1 MQPVWKIEPAN
12 PQRASTLAREAG
24 IDPITAQLLLNRGV
38 TTRAEVQRFFTPRLD
53 ALEDPMTLPDMA
65 KAVARIRRA
74 AAAGEPILIF
84 GDSDVD
90 GLTASVILHEVL
102 RGLGAHVRTRSANR
116 IADGYGLPA
125 SLVRQ
130 LCRSGTKLVI
140 LVDCGT
146 NQPDA
151 VRSLKAHGIDTMII
165 DHHVPLEEWAE
176 PVALVNPHCGQG
188 PGRELCSAGLAFRTA
203 QALLAGDAEER
214 AHDYL
219 DLAAL
224 GTLADCSPLR
234 GQSRILV
241 SSGLE
246 RLVRSPREG
255 LRRLC
260 EATGTVQPDPEQVVR
275 RLVPRLNA
283 SGRLGNPEAVW
294 HLLRRDAQQAPD
306 VWLAAAES
314 AHAELKQL
322 HRQTLGQAQEQ
333 INRLHFRD
341 QYVLV
346 VSREGWPQGLMGSLA
361 SLITERYGRP
371 AIAIAMRQ
379 RRGVGS
385 GRSVPLYDLLSALKR
400 CQRWLL
406 AFGGHA
412 QACGLTLNVRH
423 LESFRALVN
432 RDAQEQ
438 LGREGLLRTQ
448 RMDLELRLSAVEAAW
463 VRELERFS
471 PFGHGNPRPSIVIR
485 RLTIET
491 TSPRTGWVTD
501 GSRRV
506 RIKGVLPTVPGACYD
521 VAAHPVLLEG
531 EPVLMVSGAKVS
543 TGLSAPSRTSGTSYT
558 RVSAS

>member
-1 MQPVWKIEPAN
+1 MQPVWKIEPAD
-12 PQRASTLAREAG
+12 PRRANTLAREAG
-24 IDPITAQLLLNRGV
+24 IDQITAQLLLNRGV
-38 TTRAEVQRFFTPRLD
+38 STRAGAQRFFNPSLEG
-53 ALEDPMTLPDMA
+53 LEDPMTLPDMA
-65 KAVARIRRA
+65 KAVTRIRRA
-74 AAAGEPILIF
+74 VANGELIVIF

-90 GLTASVILHEVL
+90 GLTASVILYEVL

-130 LCRSGTKLVI
+130 LCRSATKLVI

-151 VRSLKAHGIDTMII
+151 VRTLKAHGIDTIVI
-165 DHHVPLEEWAE
+165 DHHVPLEGWAE
-176 PVALVNPHCGQG
+176 PLALVNPHRGQG

-203 QALLAGDAEER
+203 QALLAGDAQVR
-214 AHDYL
+214 AQDYL

-224 GTLADCSPLR
+224 GTLADCSPLQ

-241 SSGLE
+241 ASGLE
-246 RLVRSPREG
+246 RLVRSTREG

-294 HLLRRDAQQAPD
+294 HLLRHEAQEATDA
-306 VWLAAAES
+306 WLAAAEA
-314 AHAELKQL
+314 AHTETKQL
-322 HRQTLGQAQEQ
+322 RRQTLGEAQEQ

-346 VSREGWPQGLMGSLA
+346 VSREGWPKGLMGPVA
-361 SLITERYGRP
+361 SLLAERYGRP
-371 AIAIAMRQ
+371 AIAIAMKE

-385 GRSVPLYDLLSALKR
+385 GRSVPVYDLLSALKR
-400 CQRWLL
+400 CQRWLE

-412 QACGLTLNVRH
+412 QACGLTLDARH

-438 LGREGLLRTQ
+438 LGREGLLRT
-448 RMDLELRLSAVEAAW
+448 RRIDLELTLSAVEAGW
-463 VRELERFS
+463 VQELERFA
-471 PFGHGNPRPSIVIR
+471 PFGRGNARPSVVIR

-491 TSPRTGWVTD
+491 ASPKTGWVTD
-501 GSRRV
+501 GIRRV
-506 RIKGVLPTVPGACYD
+506 RAKGSLPAVPGACYD
-521 VAAHPVLLEG
+521 VTASPALVEG
-531 EPVLMVSGAKVS
+531 ELVLMVNDARVS
-543 TGLSAPSRTSGTSYT
+543 TGLSAPGRTSGTSYT
-558 RVSAS
+558 RGPAS